1 MRRVLR
7 AFLFN
12 KRLKCPLS
20 LQSNTHKILF
30 IEFKSILNPCKKQD
44 KALFFECLPLLAKK
58 RLLRIVWKNRTIQKA
73 CHLAFLSRSIFLN
86 STKIATKLTALLT
99 SSMLMIS
106 PCILTSFMVKCQKRQ
121 NESSG
126 AFAPFVLI

>member
-7 AFLFN
+7 VLLFN

-20 LQSNTHKILF
+20 LQSNTHKMPF
-30 IEFKSILNPCKKQD
+30 IGFKSILNPLQ
-44 KALFFECLPLLAKK
+44 KARQSPFFECLPLLAKT

-73 CHLAFLSRSIFLN
+73 CHLAFLSRSIFLS
-86 STKIATKLTALLT
+86 STKIATKLTALLI
-99 SSMLMIS
+99 SSMVMIS

-126 AFAPFVLI
+126 AFAPFALI